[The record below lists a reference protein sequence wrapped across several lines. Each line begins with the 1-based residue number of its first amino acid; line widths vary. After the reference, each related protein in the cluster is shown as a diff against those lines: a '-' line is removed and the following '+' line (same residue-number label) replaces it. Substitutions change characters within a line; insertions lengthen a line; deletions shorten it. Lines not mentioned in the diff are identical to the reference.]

1 MSDWDGVFDDWE
13 RCLKCSSY
21 MHRHYVKK
29 KNKKKN
35 KKKGN
40 KENQK
45 DP

>member
-1 MSDWDGVFDDWE
+1 MSDWDGMFDDWE

-29 KNKKKN
+29 K
-35 KKKGN
+35 KKGN